1 MKRILGII
9 PARYGSSRFL
19 GKALADV
26 AGMTLVHRV
35 YRQASQAKCLAS
47 LVVATDDQR
56 IFDHVTS
63 FGGQVLM
70 TRTDHPSGT
79 DRCAEVL
86 ASMPGQFDAVIN
98 IQGDEPL
105 IDPES
110 IDLLGH
116 LLATHD
122 AEVATLVFKG
132 ATEQDYKDVN
142 AIKCVAADNGNA
154 LYFSRAP
161 LPHFRDGI
169 ADVSKILLHV
179 GIYGYRADVLPRLA
193 AMPEGELEKAE
204 RLEQLR
210 WLANGITI
218 KVASTSHRSRG
229 IDTPQDLE
237 RLLAEGHFNL

>member
-1 MKRILGII
+1 MMRILGII

-26 AGMTLVHRV
+26 AGMTLVERV
-35 YRQASQAKCLAS
+35 YRQAAQARCLAS
-47 LVVATDDQR
+47 LIVATDDQR
-56 IFDHVTS
+56 IFDHVS
-63 FGGQVLM
+63 EFGGRVMM
-70 TRTDHPSGT
+70 TSTEHPSGT

-86 ASMPGQFDAVIN
+86 ANVTDQFDAVIN

-105 IDPES
+105 IDPSS
-110 IDLLGH
+110 IDLLGN
-116 LLATHD
+116 LLAAPD

-132 ATEQDYKDVN
+132 ATEHDYSDVN
-142 AIKCVAADNGNA
+142 AIKCVASENGTA

-161 LPHFRDGI
+161 LPHFRDGVP
-169 ADVSKILLHV
+169 DMGKVLLHV

-218 KVASTSHRSRG
+218 KVAQTTHRSRG

-237 RLLAEGHFNL
+237 RLLAEGHFKG